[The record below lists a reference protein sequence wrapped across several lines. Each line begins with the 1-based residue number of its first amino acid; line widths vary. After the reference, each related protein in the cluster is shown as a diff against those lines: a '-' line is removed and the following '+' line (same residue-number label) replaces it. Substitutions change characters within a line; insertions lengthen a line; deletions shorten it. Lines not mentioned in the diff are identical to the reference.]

1 MVRHY
6 IINMLAL
13 YSIKAVQNSGK
24 SDFCSSLPLSIGPVN
39 GEGSQNTTD
48 HEEGSAPMIY
58 MTKMTC

>member
-1 MVRHY
+1 
-6 IINMLAL
+6 MLAL
-13 YSIKAVQNSGK
+13 CSIKAVQNSGK
-24 SDFCSSLPLSIGPVN
+24 YDFCSSLPLSIGPVN